1 MGYRSTPA
9 RKSCPQATLSQ
20 IEARFAPC
28 VCATLLEQNAKKE
41 FSRKRI
47 YSRARTFWCWIW
59 QILQGN
65 TSCREVVRQVQAL
78 FALAGAGPVDED
90 TAGYCLARSKL
101 SLAWLQ
107 KVFQGSV
114 QCCQKAAACGRLLQG
129 RPLRVSDGSGTRLA
143 DTPENRQAYPPNNP
157 TPGTGFPYMRFTVLF
172 CLASGAILA
181 RALGTLRTQETQHLP
196 LFHEA
201 LRKDDILIA
210 DRAYGLFVMA
220 ALLQSW
226 TVDLIARVSTRN
238 RRVDYRQAVKKL
250 GLNDA
255 LFTWKK
261 GPPSKLV
268 SSEQWAALP
277 EELTVRIIR
286 HQIVKKGFRTKQ
298 LTLVTTLIDPKLYPK
313 EQILEAYLLRWRLEM
328 CLDDLKTTLGMEML
342 SCRSP
347 EMAEKELLMFFIAH
361 NFLRWLMLQ
370 AVQQSQVEIER
381 ISFKGTL
388 DAFRQWSQALA
399 HLGAKPGNKRKRA
412 DLWQKLLET
421 LAADLL
427 PKRPNRREPRALKR
441 RPKYPWL
448 NKPRHRF
455 KERPSRN
462 TRRRLARAK
471 KRAALN

>member
-1 MGYRSTPA
+1 MAPFLSLASARSFPHGLSFPPSNPA
-9 RKSCPQATLSQ
+9 LRPLSQ

-28 VCATLLEQNAKKE
+28 VCPTLLEQNAKKE

-107 KVFQGSV
+107 KVFQGSPV
-114 QCCQKAAACGRLLQG
+114 LKAAACGRLLQG

-143 DTPENRQAYPPNNP
+143 DTPKNRQAYPPNNP
-157 TPGTGFPYMRFTVLF
+157 TPGTGFPYMRFTVLL

-238 RRVDYRQAVKKL
+238 RRVDYRQAIKKL

-268 SSEQWAALP
+268 SSEQWAALDRGTEGSDYSP
-277 EELTVRIIR
+277 PNCQKRLS
-286 HQIVKKGFRTKQ
+286 HQATNPG
-298 LTLVTTLIDPKLYPK
+298 D
-313 EQILEAYLLRWRLEM
+313 YL
-328 CLDDLKTTLGMEML
+328 D
-342 SCRSP
+342 
-347 EMAEKELLMFFIAH
+347 
-361 NFLRWLMLQ
+361 
-370 AVQQSQVEIER
+370 
-381 ISFKGTL
+381 
-388 DAFRQWSQALA
+388 
-399 HLGAKPGNKRKRA
+399 
-412 DLWQKLLET
+412 
-421 LAADLL
+421 
-427 PKRPNRREPRALKR
+427 
-441 RPKYPWL
+441 
-448 NKPRHRF
+448 
-455 KERPSRN
+455 
-462 TRRRLARAK
+462 
-471 KRAALN
+471 